1 MAKDIRI
8 VKTKQRLTSELPIQ
22 LTKHR
27 KPVINEIQ
35 LLKKFINLDPIYE
48 GDPNKFNVVGT
59 RIKWQ
64 KQVIDNVSIDGHW
77 MEFGVREGDTMG
89 WLLEKRP
96 NQEIHGFDSWEGLP
110 EEWKTGGKDY
120 AAGSMAVP
128 MPKFPGNVHLHKGWF
143 DKTLEPWMAD
153 NTGTVAYLHID
164 SDLYSSA
171 IYVLDRLNDRIVPGT
186 LIVFDE
192 LSNFRLSGK
201 LNNWPIHEWRALFE
215 WLGKNDRVVD
225 PVARSCMYQ
234 AAVKVVK

>member
-1 MAKDIRI
+1 MA
-8 VKTKQRLTSELPIQ
+8 E
-22 LTKHR
+22 
-27 KPVINEIQ
+27 
-35 LLKKFINLDPIYE
+35 
-48 GDPNKFNVVGT
+48 
-59 RIKWQ
+59 
-64 KQVIDNVSIDGHW
+64 
-77 MEFGVREGDTMG
+77 
-89 WLLEKRP
+89 
-96 NQEIHGFDSWEGLP
+96 
-110 EEWKTGGKDY
+110 
-120 AAGSMAVP
+120 
-128 MPKFPGNVHLHKGWF
+128 
-143 DKTLEPWMAD
+143 

-225 PVARSCMYQ
+225 PVVRSCMYQ